1 MVLSLRQGR
10 SRRAAWSPGVGVLF
24 VLPALG
30 FFAVFIGFPLV
41 RSLYLSLT
49 AWPGFGPTAFTGGA
63 NYARLL
69 ADPVF
74 LTALRVTLI
83 YTLVATVLQTAV
95 PMAIAI
101 LLNAGWRGGI
111 AFRTLLFVPAVVS
124 LTVSGIIWN
133 LVLSPQGGPLDLAL
147 GSAGLK
153 SLALPW
159 LSDTATALPAIIVV
173 SLWQA
178 TGVYM
183 LIFYAGL
190 QGIDETLYESAR
202 IDGASRWQQVRHL
215 TVPLLRPMIG
225 VVVTLNVIH
234 GLKVFD
240 LMFVMTGGGPDHATE
255 TLATYLYSL
264 SFGSATGGLPEFG
277 YAAAIGFVIF
287 VLGLILTAFLTRF
300 RQSAGDA
307 T

>member
-1 MVLSLRQGR
+1 MGY
-10 SRRAAWSPGVGVLF
+10 LF
-24 VLPALG
+24 VLPALA
-30 FFAVFIGFPLV
+30 FFLLFIAYPVV
-41 RSLYLSLT
+41 RSIYLSLT
-49 AWPGFGPTAFTGGA
+49 EWPGFGPTTFTGLA
-63 NYARLL
+63 NYTRLL
-69 ADPVF
+69 QDPVF
-74 LTALRVTLI
+74 LTALRVTLT
-83 YTLVATVLQTAV
+83 YTVVATILQTAV

-101 LLNAGWRGGI
+101 LLKAGWHGGVI
-111 AFRTLLFVPAVVS
+111 FRTLLFVPAVVS
-124 LTVSGIIWN
+124 LTVSGIVWD
-133 LVLSPQGGPLDLAL
+133 LVLSPQGGPLDLL
-147 GSAGLK
+147 LSGIGLK
-153 SLALPW
+153 SLSLAW
-159 LSDTATALPAIIVV
+159 LSDTATALPAILLV

-202 IDGASRWQQVRHL
+202 IDGANRWQEVRHL

-255 TLATYLYSL
+255 TLATYLYGL

-277 YAAAIGFVIF
+277 YSAAIGFVIF
-287 VLGLILTAFLTRF
+287 VLGLILTALLTRF
-300 RQSAGDA
+300 RQSTA
-307 T
+307 

>member
-1 MVLSLRQGR
+1 MGY
-10 SRRAAWSPGVGVLF
+10 LF
-24 VLPALG
+24 ILPALA
-30 FFAVFIGFPLV
+30 FFLV
-41 RSLYLSLT
+41 LIAYPVIRSIYLSLT
-49 AWPGFGPTAFTGGA
+49 EWPGFGPATFVGLE

-69 ADPVF
+69 SDPVF
-74 LTALRVTLI
+74 VTALRVTLT
-83 YTLVATVLQTAV
+83 YTLIATILQTIV

-101 LLNAGWRGGI
+101 LLKAGWHGGVV
-111 AFRTLLFVPAVVS
+111 FRTLLFVPAVVS
-124 LTVSGIIWN
+124 LTVSGIVWD
-133 LVLSPQGGPLDLAL
+133 LVLSPQGGPLDAMLN
-147 GSAGLK
+147 GVGLRSL
-153 SLALPW
+153 SLAW
-159 LSDTATALPAIIVV
+159 LSDTKTALPAILLV

-190 QGIDETLYESAR
+190 QGVDETLYESAR
-202 IDGASRWQQVRHL
+202 IDGANRWQEIRHL

-255 TLATYLYSL
+255 TLATYLYGL

-277 YAAAIGFVIF
+277 YGAAIGFVIF
-287 VLGLILTAFLTRF
+287 VLGLILTVLLTRF
-300 RQSAGDA
+300 RQSTAV
-307 T
+307 

>member
-1 MVLSLRQGR
+1 MRERRVRGRLR
-10 SRRAAWSPGVGVLF
+10 SPWTPGVGYLF
-24 VLPALG
+24 VLPALA
-30 FFAVFIGFPLV
+30 FFVVFIGYPVL
-41 RSLYLSLT
+41 RAIYLSLT
-49 AWPGFGPTAFTGGA
+49 AWPGFGPTTFVGLG
-63 NYARLL
+63 NYTRLL
-69 ADPVF
+69 GDPVF
-74 LTALRVTLI
+74 LTALRVTLL
-83 YTLVATVLQTAV
+83 YTAVSTILQTAV

-101 LLNAGWRGGI
+101 LLKAGWHGGVV
-111 AFRTLLFVPAVVS
+111 FRTLLFIPAVVS
-124 LTVSGIIWN
+124 LTVSGIVWD
-133 LVLSPQGGPLDLAL
+133 LVLSPQGGPLDLLL
-147 GSAGLK
+147 GGAGLR

-159 LSDTATALPAIIVV
+159 LSDTRTALPAILLV

-202 IDGASRWQQVRHL
+202 IDGANRWQEVRHL

-240 LMFVMTGGGPDHATE
+240 LMFVMTGGGPAHATE
-255 TLATYLYSL
+255 TLATYLYGL

-287 VLGLILTAFLTRF
+287 VLGLILTAFLSRF
-300 RQSAGDA
+300 RQSTA
-307 T
+307 